1 LSNAANVEALFFA
14 ALERPSAADRAAYL
28 DSACGGNAGLR
39 CLVDK
44 LLNAH
49 PHVGDFLK
57 KPAVEQLAM
66 GNEQA
71 LATQELDGTTDDQKA
86 PSASHHGSASEPTDG
101 GLADN
106 DEQPALDFL
115 QPSTK
120 SESLGR
126 LGHYE
131 ILELIGRGAF
141 GIVFRA
147 FDDALQ
153 RVVAVKVLA
162 PQLAVITTARK
173 RFLREARS
181 SARVRHE
188 NVVQVYG
195 VEEQPLPYLVMEF
208 VPGETLQQRLER
220 TGPLNAPEV
229 MQIGRQL
236 ALGLAAAHS
245 MGLIHRDIKPANI
258 LIESGPNSRA
268 KISDFGLA
276 RSPDDSSLTQ
286 SGIVAG
292 TPMFMAPEQA
302 NGETFDHRADLFSLG
317 SVLYTMCTGSPPF
330 RAKSPFAVFKRVI
343 EDSPQPIREIVPQTP
358 EWLCALI
365 ARLHAKKPEDRPASA
380 QEVVELLDQHS
391 AHAIR
396 FAACEAS
403 LARDSVMAE
412 KKLLPAGTP
421 ETAPVGQP
429 RFETRWA
436 AAAVIAI
443 ALIGGFGFT
452 EAAGVTN
459 FSSIVIR
466 LFSPDGT
473 LIVEVDDPGISVKL
487 DGTELV
493 IAGAGIAEIR
503 LRPGRHTVDAS
514 KDGKLLR
521 QQLVTVTRSG
531 REVVRVSQE
540 ALASTGNKPAGAI
553 PDTTVASAATW
564 ERSVAQLPAAQR
576 VKAVA
581 IRLQELNP
589 GFDGAIESTIE
600 HGVVRGLKFNTTHV
614 IEISPVR
621 VLTELRSL
629 SCNGSDAFKGQLVNE
644 ANGQLNVRSVDKSR
658 LTDLGPLKG
667 LPLTDLSFVNSD
679 VYDLTPLEGMKLT
692 SLHCSS
698 TKVHDLTPL
707 MGMPL
712 EQLHCGF
719 TGVVDLSPL
728 RGMKLTQAAFDMS
741 EVSDLTPL
749 RGMPL
754 QTVGIGRHVTDLTPL
769 RGMPLHFLGAYRA
782 ERLSD
787 LSPLKGMSLTGIN
800 LQGTMVSDLST
811 LKGMPLNDLNI
822 PNTKVNDL
830 TPLLGMNTLRRLSCG
845 DLVTDLSPLRRL
857 GLEQI
862 YFQTF
867 KAERDATNLRAITT
881 LQRINGMPAAEFWK
895 EVDAQ
900 QRSRQDS
907 QRLSP

>member
-1 LSNAANVEALFFA
+1 MNNAANVEALFFA
-14 ALERPSAADRAAYL
+14 ALEYRPAAERAAYL
-28 DSACGGNAGLR
+28 DSACGGDEGLR
-39 CLVDK
+39 WQVDK
-44 LLNAH
+44 LLKAH

-57 KPAVEQLAM
+57 KPALEQLVRE
-66 GNEQA
+66 NERA
-71 LATQELDGTTDDQKA
+71 LATIELEGTTDDQKDF
-86 PSASHHGSASEPTDG
+86 SAHKSGPTAEPTEG

-106 DEQPALDFL
+106 DEQTSLDFL
-115 QPSTK
+115 GPSTK
-120 SESLGR
+120 PDSLGR
-126 LGHYE
+126 IGHYE
-131 ILELIGRGAF
+131 ILELVGRGAF

-162 PQLAVITTARK
+162 PQLAVSATARK

-188 NVVQVYG
+188 NIVHVYA

-220 TGPLNAPEV
+220 TGPLDALEV
-229 MQIGRQL
+229 AQIGRQL
-236 ALGLAAAHS
+236 ALGLAAAHG
-245 MGLIHRDIKPANI
+245 MGLIHRDVKPANI
-258 LIESGPNSRA
+258 LIESGPNPRA
-268 KISDFGLA
+268 QISDFGLA
-276 RSPDDSSLTQ
+276 RLPADSSLTQ
-286 SGIVAG
+286 TGIVAG

-302 NGETFDHRADLFSLG
+302 NGELFDHRADLFSLG
-317 SVLYTMCTGSPPF
+317 SVLYTMCTGNPPF

-343 EDSPQPIREIVPQTP
+343 EESPQPIAEIVPQTP

-365 ARLHAKKPEDRPASA
+365 ARLHSKKPEDRFASA
-380 QEVVELLDQHS
+380 VEVAELLGQNAGHTLGFS
-391 AHAIR
+391 ATVASPTANSTIVEKNLS
-396 FAACEAS
+396 FLEPSEPVAAS
-403 LARDSVMAE
+403 KRGYS
-412 KKLLPAGTP
+412 
-421 ETAPVGQP
+421 
-429 RFETRWA
+429 TRWK
-436 AAAVIAI
+436 AAAVIAFI
-443 ALIGGFGFT
+443 FLGCFGFA
-452 EAAGVTN
+452 EAGGVTS

-473 LIVEVDDPGISVKL
+473 LVVEVDDPGVSVRL

-493 IAGAGIAEIR
+493 IAGAGVAEIR
-503 LRPGRHTVDAS
+503 LRPGRYTVDAT
-514 KDGKLLR
+514 KNGNLLR
-521 QQLVTVTRSG
+521 HEIVTVTKNG

-540 ALASTGNKPAGAI
+540 ALASTGNKTAVAI

-600 HGVVRGLKFNTTHV
+600 LGVVRGLKFNTTHV
-614 IEISPVR
+614 IDISPVR
-621 VLTELRSL
+621 VLNDLRSL
-629 SCNGSDAFKGQLVNE
+629 SCNGSDAFKGQLVNK

-658 LTDLGPLKG
+658 LSDLGPLKG

-692 SLHCSS
+692 SLECSS
-698 TKVHDLTPL
+698 TKVYDLTPL

-712 EQLHCGF
+712 EKLHCGF
-719 TGVVDLSPL
+719 TKVVDLSPL
-728 RGMKLTQAAFDMS
+728 RGMKLTEAAFDMS

-769 RGMPLHFLGAYRA
+769 RGMSLHFFGAYRA
-782 ERLSD
+782 ERLID

-800 LQGTMVSDLST
+800 LQGTMVSDIST

-822 PNTKVNDL
+822 PNTKVSDL
-830 TPLLGMNTLRRLSCG
+830 TPLLGMNTLRRLSYG
-845 DLVTDLSPLRRL
+845 DLVTDLSPLRNL
-857 GLEQI
+857 ALEQI
-862 YFQTF
+862 YFHSF
-867 KAERDATNLRAITT
+867 RAERDSMNLRAITT
-881 LQRINGMPAAEFWK
+881 LKRINGKPAAEFWN
-895 EVDAQ
+895 EIDAQ
-900 QRSRQDS
+900 QRTH
-907 QRLSP
+907 

>member
-1 LSNAANVEALFFA
+1 LNNAANVEALFFA
-14 ALERPSAADRAAYL
+14 ALEHESAADRAAYL
-28 DSACGGNAGLR
+28 DSACSDADLR
-39 CLVDK
+39 CQVEK
-44 LLNAH
+44 LLKAH

-57 KPAVEQLAM
+57 KPAVEQLAR
-66 GNEQA
+66 GSEQA
-71 LATQELDGTTDDQKA
+71 LATLELDGTTDDQKVLA
-86 PSASHHGSASEPTDG
+86 PNKSGPAAEPTEG

-106 DEQPALDFL
+106 DDQTTLDFL
-115 QPSTK
+115 RPSTK

-126 LGHYE
+126 IGHYE
-131 ILELIGRGAF
+131 VLELVGRGAF

-147 FDDALQ
+147 FDDVLQ

-162 PQLAVITTARK
+162 PQLAASTTARK

-188 NVVQVYG
+188 NVVQVYA
-195 VEEQPLPYLVMEF
+195 VEEQPLPFLVMEF

-220 TGPLNAPEV
+220 TGPLDAMEV
-229 MQIGRQL
+229 AQIGRQL
-236 ALGLAAAHS
+236 ALGLAAAHG
-245 MGLIHRDIKPANI
+245 MGLIHRDVKPANI
-258 LIESGPNSRA
+258 LIESGPNPRA

-286 SGIVAG
+286 IGIVAG

-302 NGETFDHRADLFSLG
+302 NGESFDHRADLFSLG

-343 EDSPQPIREIVPQTP
+343 EDSPQPIPEIVPQTP

-365 ARLHAKKPEDRPASA
+365 ARLHSKKPEDRFASA
-380 QEVVELLDQHS
+380 QEVAELLDQHS
-391 AHAIR
+391 LR
-396 FAACEAS
+396 VGTTAAPSAAQITGVQTTLSPQATPVTVPAS
-403 LARDSVMAE
+403 
-412 KKLLPAGTP
+412 K
-421 ETAPVGQP
+421 P
-429 RFETRWA
+429 RFGTRWT
-436 AAAVIAI
+436 AAAVIAV
-443 ALIGGFGFT
+443 ALIGCISFT
-452 EAAGVTN
+452 EAAGLTS
-459 FSSIVIR
+459 FRSIVIR

-473 LIVEVDDPGISVKL
+473 LVVEVDDPGISVKL

-503 LRPGRHTVDAS
+503 LRPGRYTVDAT
-514 KDGKLLR
+514 KAGKLLR
-521 QQLVTVTRSG
+521 HELVTVTKNG

-540 ALASTGNKPAGAI
+540 APASVGNKPVVAI

-581 IRLQELNP
+581 NRLQQLNP
-589 GFDGAIESTIE
+589 GFDGAVESTIE
-600 HGVVRGLKFNTTHV
+600 HGLVRGLKFNTTHV
-614 IEISPVR
+614 IDISPVR

-644 ANGQLNVRSVDKSR
+644 TDGQLNVRSVDKSR
-658 LTDLGPLKG
+658 LSDLGPLKG

-692 SLHCSS
+692 SLECSS
-698 TKVHDLTPL
+698 TKVYDLTPL

-712 EQLHCGF
+712 EKLHCGF
-719 TGVVDLSPL
+719 TKVVDLSPL

-769 RGMPLHFLGAYRA
+769 RGMSLHFLGAYRA
-782 ERLSD
+782 ERLID

-800 LQGTMVSDLST
+800 LQGTMVSDIST

-822 PNTKVNDL
+822 PNTKVSDL
-830 TPLLGMNTLRRLSCG
+830 TPLLGMSTLRRLSCG
-845 DLVTDLSPLRRL
+845 ELVTDLSPLRKL

-862 YFQTF
+862 YFHSF
-867 KAERDATNLRAITT
+867 KSDRDAMNLRAITT

-895 EVDAQ
+895 EADAQ
-900 QRSRQDS
+900 QRSR
-907 QRLSP
+907 